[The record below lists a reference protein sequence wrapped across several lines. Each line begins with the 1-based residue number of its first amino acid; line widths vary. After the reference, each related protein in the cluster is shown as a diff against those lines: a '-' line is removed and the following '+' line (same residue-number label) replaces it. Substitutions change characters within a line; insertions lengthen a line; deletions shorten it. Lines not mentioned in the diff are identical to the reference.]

1 MRTVDIIRKKRN
13 GGELTTAELSHFIEG
28 YCKGDIPDYQASAW
42 AMAVYFQGLTARET
56 ADLTELMARSGDQL
70 NLGDIPGVKVD
81 KHSTGGV
88 GDKTTLIL
96 APLVA
101 AAGVPVAK
109 MSGRGLGHTGGTI
122 DKLES
127 IPGFRTELDR
137 QTFLSQVQEI
147 GLAVI
152 GQSGNMTPADK
163 QLYALRDVTATVDSV
178 PLIASSIMSKK
189 IAAGA
194 DRIVLD
200 VKVGSGAF
208 MKTVKAA
215 EELAEAMVA
224 IGEQVGR
231 HTSAL
236 ISDMDQPLGF
246 AIGNALEVE
255 EAIRTLQGK
264 GPEDLTSLCLELASQ
279 MVVLGGKAES
289 GEQARRM
296 LRDMLR
302 NGQALAKFRAFVEAQ
317 GGDPTVVDH
326 PESVLP
332 QAAERTEVLAENA
345 GLVQS
350 IDAEQLG
357 SAAMHLGAG
366 RATKDDKIDPAA
378 GILMIKKV
386 GDAVSAGDVIA
397 LLCHNR
403 TPSEAE
409 EAARLAAAAYL
420 IQDTPVAQRPLVL
433 SIVTAEGV
441 RRLSEAGGL

>member
-13 GGELTTAELSHFIEG
+13 GGELSQAELSHLVQG
-28 YCKGDIPDYQASAW
+28 YCSGDIPDYQAAAW

-56 ADLTELMARSGDQL
+56 ADLTGLMASSGDQL
-70 NLGDIPGVKVD
+70 DLSDIPGVKVD

-88 GDKTTLIL
+88 GDKTTLII

-127 IPGFRTELDR
+127 IPGFRTELERGD
-137 QTFLSQVQEI
+137 FVSQVKEI

-208 MKTVKAA
+208 MKTVEAA

-231 HTSAL
+231 NTSAL

-255 EAIRTLQGK
+255 EAIRTLRGE

-279 MVVLGGKAES
+279 MIVLGGKS
-289 GEQARRM
+289 DTIQQAKE
-296 LRDMLR
+296 LLT
-302 NGQALAKFRAFVEAQ
+302 ALLKDGRALDKFRAFVEAQ
-317 GGDPTVVDH
+317 GGDPGVVDA
-326 PESVLP
+326 PESILP
-332 QAAERTEVLAENA
+332 VAATRTEVRSTEA
-345 GLVQS
+345 GIVQA

-357 SAAMHLGAG
+357 AAAMHLGAG
-366 RATKDDKIDPAA
+366 RATKDDRIDPAA
-378 GILMIKKV
+378 GILMVKKV
-386 GDAVSAGDVIA
+386 GDAVATGDVLA

-409 EAARLAAAAYL
+409 EAARLAAAAYRMEHK
-420 IQDTPVAQRPLVL
+420 PVADRPLVL
-433 SIVTAEGV
+433 SIVTSNGV
-441 RRLSEAGGL
+441 QRLSDKDSM